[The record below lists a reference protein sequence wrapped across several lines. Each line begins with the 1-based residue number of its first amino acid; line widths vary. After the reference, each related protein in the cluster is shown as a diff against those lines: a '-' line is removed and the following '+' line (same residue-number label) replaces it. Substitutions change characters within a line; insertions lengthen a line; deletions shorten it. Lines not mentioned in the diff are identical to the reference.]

1 MNFKQSEPD
10 DLGDEGDYIIL
21 LQDSDDLTN
30 MDHETVKFKKGTVFE
45 IIYEDEDDM
54 GCYYSVE
61 LKDGKPGNY
70 VDIDKEYHIP
80 LYLQEKQKEGKYI
93 ITIVPKQT
101 YELKQS
107 LSTSTVKTFSDIID
121 EL

>member
-45 IIYEDEDDM
+45 IIYEDQDDM

-70 VDIDKEYHIP
+70 VDRNKEYHIP
-80 LYLQEKQKEGKYI
+80 LYLQEKQIEGNYI
-93 ITIVPKQT
+93 MTIVPKSI
-101 YELKQS
+101 YELKHS
-107 LSTSTVKTFSDIID
+107 LKPSTTKTFEDIID